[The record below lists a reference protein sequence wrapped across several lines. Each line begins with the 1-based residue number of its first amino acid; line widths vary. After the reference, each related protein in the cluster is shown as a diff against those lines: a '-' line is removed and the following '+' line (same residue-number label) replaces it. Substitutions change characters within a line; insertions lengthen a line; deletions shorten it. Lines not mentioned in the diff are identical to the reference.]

1 MLHALAI
8 TYARWN
14 IPSTSPEILAQ
25 AEKGLS
31 VNVQND
37 LDWLETELSF
47 SSGKFLCGKDIT
59 AADTMMQFS
68 IEFILVTKLGTMER
82 TWPGIEKWLD
92 ACRESAS
99 YKKSVEKTGYEL
111 TFKVPE

>member
-14 IPSTSPEILAQ
+14 IPADSDILAQ

-47 SSGKFLCGKDIT
+47 SPGPFLCGDRIT

-68 IEFILVTKLGTMER
+68 IDFILVTKLGTQGR
-82 TWPGIEKWLD
+82 TWTNIEKWLK
-92 ACRESAS
+92 ACKESEG
-99 YKKSVEKTGYEL
+99 YKRAVEKTGYEL
-111 TFKVPE
+111 NFKVPE